1 MAASTQT
8 PSERP
13 TLVLGRRSPTIA
25 PEDDETEIGT
35 GDEVGSWRL
44 DAHLAD
50 GGMSAVYAAHHRFL
64 ERRAA
69 IKIALGRSDDAGSTR
84 ERFLREAQLLARL
97 DHRGV
102 AEMYDVGVLPD
113 GRPWMAME
121 LLEGRTLAQIADAER
136 IEPLRALAW
145 LRQVAQT
152 LSAAHSIGV
161 IHRDVKPDNVFVGVD
176 GRVRLLDWGI
186 AFHQTAAR
194 DPRFTQGR
202 LLIGT
207 PTYIAPEQVRGLEVD
222 GHADVYSLGVMA
234 YELFTHRLPFEGLS
248 DVDVAAQH
256 VLAEPPPLHET
267 WAEAPPRLESL
278 ILCMLA
284 KDPDRRPDIDD
295 VDRELAAIAP
305 LLR

>member
-1 MAASTQT
+1 MAVPTQT
-8 PSERP
+8 PSQRP
-13 TLVLGRRSPTIA
+13 TLVMGRKRPTTLSG
-25 PEDDETEIGT
+25 DDEAAEISVGA
-35 GDEVGSWRL
+35 EVGSWRL

-50 GGMSAVYAAHHRFL
+50 GGMSVVYAAHHRFL

-69 IKIALGRSDDAGSTR
+69 IKIALGSSDDAGSTR
-84 ERFLREAQLLARL
+84 ERFMREAQLLARL

-121 LLEGRTLAQIADAER
+121 LLEGRTLAQIAESEA
-136 IEPLRALAW
+136 ITPLRALAW

-161 IHRDVKPDNVFVGVD
+161 IHRDVKPDNVFVGTD

-186 AFHQTAAR
+186 AFHQSQDA
-194 DPRFTQGR
+194 RFTRVR

-207 PTYIAPEQVRGLEVD
+207 PTYIAPEQVRGHEVD
-222 GHADVYSLGVMA
+222 GHADVYSLGVVA
-234 YELFTHRLPFEGLS
+234 YELFTHTLPFHGLS

-256 VLAEPPPLHET
+256 VLAEPPPLR
-267 WAEAPPRLESL
+267 EAWPEVPPALEAL
-278 ILCMLA
+278 VLCMLA
-284 KDPDRRPDIDD
+284 KDPGRRPDIDE